1 VLYEE
6 AIAVER
12 VAEES
17 IFQAENDL
25 ARIKKGIDTSN
36 EEINRLR
43 ETIDELTSQR
53 EQKQLE
59 RESLLVGLENAN
71 KNLNIASQKIQKENA
86 NLVNAIADSED
97 K

>member
-1 VLYEE
+1 M
-6 AIAVER
+6 
-12 VAEES
+12 
-17 IFQAENDL
+17 

-36 EEINRLR
+36 QEINRLR

-59 RESLLVGLENAN
+59 RESLIVGLENAN

>member
-1 VLYEE
+1 MLYEE

-12 VAEES
+12 AAEES

-86 NLVNAIADSED
+86 NLINAIADSED